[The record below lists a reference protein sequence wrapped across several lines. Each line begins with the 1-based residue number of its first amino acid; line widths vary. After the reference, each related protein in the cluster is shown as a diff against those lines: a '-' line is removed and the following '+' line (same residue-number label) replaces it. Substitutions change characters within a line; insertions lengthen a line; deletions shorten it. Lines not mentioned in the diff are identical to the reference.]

1 MIFVLVWLNLKKP
14 RSIAQLASVLIQC
27 EWNIMGTGITPED
40 NMPRQRKITDFP
52 GSNSVASPA
61 VNQEAD
67 IDQSQ
72 VSNEINPS
80 SPTSKAPSSNSS
92 KDPPR
97 RTGLK
102 RKKVIKEQRRRA
114 RRRVNQPRKC
124 KVTRHDDD
132 STPQRTTVTP
142 MPSPNGSPN
151 PFDPDNVVCD
161 NPTPL
166 HNRSLTDMLASAA
179 AAYPVNSTSNNQSK
193 DDIASARVRRLESQL
208 EAAALALEN
217 ETTEKTRYK
226 CALELLQKEID
237 GNKQVQK
244 ISKVRLKDSPMK
256 MTIYA
261 ENSLAIM
268 VCDVSL
274 LTVIRAVSTSRMIMH
289 EMNLQ

>member
-1 MIFVLVWLNLKKP
+1 MMIAMPLEILTQICSQCACQFSLLSIITPRNFVCYASFTLWP
-14 RSIAQLASVLIQC
+14 SILI
-27 EWNIMGTGITPED
+27 ITPED

-52 GSNSVASPA
+52 GSNSVSSPA

-67 IDQSQ
+67 IDQSH

-179 AAYPVNSTSNNQSK
+179 AASPVNSTSNSQSK
-193 DDIASARVRRLESQL
+193 DDIASAHVRRLESQF
-208 EAAALALEN
+208 
-217 ETTEKTRYK
+217 
-226 CALELLQKEID
+226 Q
-237 GNKQVQK
+237 QQ
-244 ISKVRLKDSPMK
+244 
-256 MTIYA
+256 
-261 ENSLAIM
+261 
-268 VCDVSL
+268 
-274 LTVIRAVSTSRMIMH
+274 H
-289 EMNLQ
+289 